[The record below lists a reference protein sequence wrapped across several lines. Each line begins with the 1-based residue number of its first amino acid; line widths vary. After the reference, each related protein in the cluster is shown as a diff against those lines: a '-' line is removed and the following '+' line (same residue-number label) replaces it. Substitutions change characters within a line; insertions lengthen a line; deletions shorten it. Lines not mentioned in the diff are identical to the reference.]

1 MRYYVIAFNNDGIAN
16 RTPEG
21 SWSEMES
28 IYLAYRA
35 SYGDSA
41 FVAIVPV
48 KTVYPRDNDICSS
61 CPYLD
66 DENECPLYHDA
77 PIVDC
82 HHYQNFL
89 SEVDE

>member
-1 MRYYVIAFNNDGIAN
+1 MRYYIIAFNHEGIAN
-16 RTPEG
+16 CSPEG

-28 IYLAYRA
+28 LYLAYRA

-48 KTVYPRDNDICSS
+48 RTVCSS
-61 CPYLD
+61 ADDFCESSPYED
-66 DENECPLYHDA
+66 TDECPLFCGGV
-77 PIVDC
+77 ISDC

-89 SEVDE
+89 SEDD